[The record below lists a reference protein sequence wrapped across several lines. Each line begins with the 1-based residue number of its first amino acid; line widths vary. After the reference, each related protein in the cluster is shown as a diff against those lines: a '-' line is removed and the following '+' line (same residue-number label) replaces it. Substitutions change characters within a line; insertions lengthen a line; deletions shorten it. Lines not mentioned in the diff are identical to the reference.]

1 MQNAQILAVVGPT
14 ASGKSALAVALAKRL
29 GGEVLSCDSMQI
41 YMGMPIGTAQPTEIE
56 MENIPHHLL
65 HFLPPDIP
73 FSCADY
79 VPLARKTAD
88 AVLERGNLPIFCGGT
103 GLYLDSMLR
112 QCDLAQI
119 PTDEA
124 LRTHLMQCSSEE
136 LMAELREVDA
146 REAEKIHPNNRKRL
160 VRAVEIYRLTKI
172 PKSEWDARSQ
182 AEPPYYRALVVG
194 LDYADRQVLY
204 RRIDQ
209 RVDRMM
215 EAGLL
220 EEVRAL
226 HLPENS
232 TAVQAIG
239 YKELA
244 TYLRGKTTLS
254 DACALIK
261 QRSRNYAKRQL
272 TWFSHHKEVHFFSL
286 SEQDTVTTVCNRVM
300 RWLSEQTDFPAIASR
315 AQAVFANPSS
325 QSTTSQ

>member
-29 GGEVLSCDSMQI
+29 GGEILSCDSMQI
-41 YMGMPIGTAQPTEIE
+41 YMGMPIGTAQPTALE
-56 MENIPHHLL
+56 MENVPHHLL

-88 AVLERGNLPIFCGGT
+88 AVSARGNLPIFCGGT
-103 GLYLDSMLR
+103 GLYLDSVLR
-112 QCDLAQI
+112 QCDLAEI
-119 PTDEA
+119 PTNEA
-124 LRTHLMQCSSEE
+124 LRTHLSQLSSED
-136 LMAELREVDA
+136 LMTELRRVDA

-160 VRAVEIYRLTKI
+160 IRAVEIYRLTKI

-182 AEPPYYRALVVG
+182 AVPPYYRALVVG

-204 RRIDQ
+204 HRIDQ

-215 EAGLL
+215 EAGFL

-226 HLPENS
+226 HLSENS
-232 TAVQAIG
+232 TASQAIG

-244 TYLRGKTTLS
+244 AYLRGDTTLA

-286 SEQDTVTTVCNRVM
+286 TEQDTVTAVCDRVI
-300 RWLSEQTDFPAIASR
+300 RWLSEQSDFPDISSR
-315 AQAVFANPSS
+315 AQTALTNPLCLIPAL
-325 QSTTSQ
+325 Q